1 MGADTPTGRR
11 ALWGELVADTQGFRR
26 RLRGSSAGGTW
37 LCRSLHRAQGHGRP
51 SLPPRARAWVMSV
64 TCTTGRCWPAG
75 PGVSSVGSG
84 GYCVT
89 LALRVDSPPPCGRHS
104 SVSWRS
110 GTVVLV
116 DTGDG
121 GLEQPLLL
129 DVHRPRCGV
138 ACLPVQPCSAPAAC
152 PPQLFPHVC
161 NL

>member
-11 ALWGELVADTQGFRR
+11 ALRGELVADTQGFRR

-37 LCRSLHRAQGHGRP
+37 LCRSLHRARAWP
-51 SLPPRARAWVMSV
+51 SLPATPSACVGDERHLYHWEV
-64 TCTTGRCWPAG
+64 PAG
-75 PGVSSVGSG
+75 WARGQSGGS

-110 GTVVLV
+110 STVVLV

-152 PPQLFPHVC
+152 SPQLFPHVR